1 MSDYTSTIQFAI
13 SGEKTTA
20 VERLKNTISI
30 IKFGIQDGFEGFSR
44 EQGEHTSLEELCT
57 RLVNLLDKLMSKDMP
72 EDLME
77 HNFFTEITDET
88 IDLESDEIEF
98 EESICT
104 DGYSIIVYC
113 SFHCRSKF
121 VEGIVNRA
129 NESVAG
135 KMDVSNIIINDYD
148 EHYIDMGWYKI

>member
-1 MSDYTSTIQFAI
+1 MSDYTSAIQFPI
-13 SGEKTTA
+13 SGEKTIA
-20 VERLKNTISI
+20 IERLQNTISI
-30 IKFGIQDGFEGFSR
+30 IKFGIQDGFEGFSK
-44 EQGEHTSLEELCT
+44 EQGENKSLEELCT
-57 RLVNLLDKLMSKDMP
+57 RLLNLLEKIKSNDVP

-88 IDLESDEIEF
+88 IDLESNEIEF

-121 VEGIVNRA
+121 VEGIVKRA
-129 NESVAG
+129 NESVG
-135 KMDVSNIIINDYD
+135 NKMDVSNISINDYD
-148 EHYIDMGWYKI
+148 EHYIEMAWF